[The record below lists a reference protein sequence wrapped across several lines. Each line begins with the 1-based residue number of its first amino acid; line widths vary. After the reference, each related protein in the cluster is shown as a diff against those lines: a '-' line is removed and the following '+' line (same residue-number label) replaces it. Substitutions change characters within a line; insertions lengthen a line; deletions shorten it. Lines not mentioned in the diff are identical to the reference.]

1 VQLVLF
7 ETNEDNKKTNLKYF
21 VGASV
26 ERKAND
32 IVSHKHVMKAGVT
45 RKNKQDPEQFK
56 RRSRR
61 NNLYA
66 ILRQFWVQVLVDRV
80 LLADGLQRVEDVV
93 ERVERRR

>member
-1 VQLVLF
+1 
-7 ETNEDNKKTNLKYF
+7 
-21 VGASV
+21 
-26 ERKAND
+26 
-32 IVSHKHVMKAGVT
+32 MKAGVT